1 MLAVLEDELEP
12 GHQVGHLPEAGPD
25 LARVKAEVPED
36 LGVGLEGDP
45 GPGLPPGG
53 LAHHPEGLR
62 DLAPAEGDPVVLPLP
77 EDLHHGPL
85 GKGVHHARPHPVEP
99 PGDLV
104 GALLKLAPGVEGGVD
119 DLHGG
124 LSLLGHEVHGDAAAV
139 VLHGEGAVL
148 VEAHQDLRGVA
159 RQGLVHGVVQDLL
172 EEVVVPFHPRA
183 ADVHGRAV
191 ADPLQALEHPNG
203 RSVVAHPF
211 SIPQPERG
219 FSPCKGSSPCLGPES
234 LSD

>member
-1 MLAVLEDELEP
+1 MTRERTTVIWRFLDGRPGHENQVRGLSEALEDTV
-12 GHQVGHLPEAGPD
+12 VGI
-25 LARVKAEVPED
+25 R
-36 LGVGLEGDP
+36 
-45 GPGLPPGG
+45 
-53 LAHHPEGLR
+53 R
-62 DLAPAEGDPVVLPLP
+62 DANPVVL
-77 EDLHHGPL
+77 DLDRAVGM
-85 GKGVHHARPHPVEP
+85 E
-99 PGDLV
+99 GD
-104 GALLKLAPGVEGGVD
+104 
-119 DLHGG
+119 
-124 LSLLGHEVHGDAAAV
+124 GDALAV
-139 VLHGEGAVL
+139 AG
-148 VEAHQDLRGVA
+148 
-159 RQGLVHGVVQDLL
+159 QGLVHGVVQDLL